1 MKELSSRGAA
11 TCTECMAQFY
21 FMAQFRIR
29 ASDCMSASLEVWGE
43 GQERTCV
50 TPIIIRLSPARLLR
64 LGACLEV
71 DVLERFVSRFIVIH

>member
-1 MKELSSRGAA
+1 VHRMHGAVL
-11 TCTECMAQFY
+11 FY
-21 FMAQFRIR
+21 GAVSNIEFVPC
-29 ASDCMSASLEVWGE
+29 SDCMSASLEVWGE